1 MGQVI
6 EMKSIEGKRFIDVW
20 EELMDFPF
28 DGDDANE
35 LSEDFYGCEKGSSVE
50 DVWHYLEDSF
60 DGLIIGDVVNAYG
73 YWVEEYGDIK
83 GLD

>member
-1 MGQVI
+1 
-6 EMKSIEGKRFIDVW
+6 MKSIEGKRFIDVW

-73 YWVEEYGDIK
+73 YWVEEYVDIK
-83 GLD
+83 GKD

>member
-1 MGQVI
+1 
-6 EMKSIEGKRFIDVW
+6 MKSIEGKRFIDVW

-60 DGLIIGDVVNAYG
+60 D
-73 YWVEEYGDIK
+73 
-83 GLD
+83 

>member
-6 EMKSIEGKRFIDVW
+6 KMKSIEGKRFIDVW

-28 DGDDANE
+28 DGANE
-35 LSEDFYGCEKGSSVE
+35 LSEDFCGCEKGSSVE

-60 DGLIIGDVVNAYG
+60 
-73 YWVEEYGDIK
+73 
-83 GLD
+83 